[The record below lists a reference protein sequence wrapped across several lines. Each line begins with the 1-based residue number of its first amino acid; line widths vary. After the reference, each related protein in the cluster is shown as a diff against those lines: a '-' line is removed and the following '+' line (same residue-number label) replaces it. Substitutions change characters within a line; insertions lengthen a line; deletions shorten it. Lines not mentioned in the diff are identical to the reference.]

1 MKTLKNKFIT
11 IWDIS
16 LNSLRKMLL
25 ILLFLFSNFTLILSQ
40 KSEKIYM
47 PKNTLE
53 ISTPYLPHAIVT
65 NGEQGFSFAYSYPG
79 FFSYLGQASLYYTNS
94 LGDSY
99 FGGIGETYLM
109 IGINKKILTLEK
121 DYIYLNTNIG
131 TMFQKRYLGSF
142 GFSYLRTITSKNKL
156 ELVLDLYFNHGISGD
171 MLVGD
176 KAYSKGTLAGFNY
189 VHLIT
194 ENFLI
199 NFGVGVSFV
208 KYRYMRNVA
217 GFVGSKYEYEYVS
230 KRMEK
235 YYTET
240 GLYDLPKWDSRVIV
254 PLGLTLSYHF

>member
-1 MKTLKNKFIT
+1 MKKLKNRYIF
-11 IWDIS
+11 
-16 LNSLRKMLL
+16 MLGSSMTSVKKV
-25 ILLFLFSNFTLILSQ
+25 LLLLVFLFSNYLIVLPQSFP
-40 KSEKIYM
+40 KSII
-47 PKNTLE
+47 PWAA
-53 ISTPYLPHAIVT
+53 PYLPHASNT
-65 NGEQGFSFAYSYPG
+65 NGEEGTSFVFSYPG
-79 FFSYLGQASLYYTNS
+79 FFSWLGQASVYYTNS
-94 LGDSY
+94 FGDSY

-109 IGINKKILTLEK
+109 IGINKKILTFEK

-142 GFSYLRTITSKNKL
+142 GFSYIRIITSKNKL

-171 MLVGD
+171 MLIGD
-176 KAYSKGTLAGFNY
+176 KAYSKGILAGFNY

-217 GFVGSKYEYEYVS
+217 GFIGSKYEYVS

-235 YYTET
+235 YYTAT
-240 GLYDLPKWDSRVIV
+240 GLYDLPKWDSRVVV